1 MAGKKAPIKT
11 SLHRS
16 EIVSGMIFFA
26 VYYLVMPFALN
37 PILNLVGKLLGTS
50 IGTSLGNL
58 LYYFALFAVTLAVFW
73 RYLGVNLAALG
84 RNLNRSCISLVA
96 GLIAFYGLN
105 ELLYRASSALLDSH
119 VNLNDV
125 TITAQA
131 GIAPHMMAVIL
142 ILLAPFVEEVLFRG
156 LIFGA
161 LKENSRAV
169 AYIVSAL
176 LFAFGHVLRQVTL
189 GLDLG
194 ALTLIFQYL
203 APGLVF
209 AWVYE
214 RAGNI
219 WPSVLLHAL
228 VNALAFFVI
237 II

>member
-1 MAGKKAPIKT
+1 MAGKKAPST
-11 SLHRS
+11 SLTHG
-16 EIVSGMIFFA
+16 ETVSGLTFFA
-26 VYYLVMPFALN
+26 VYYLVMPFALT
-37 PILNLVGKLLGTS
+37 PTLNLVGKLLGTS

-58 LYYFALFAVTLAVFW
+58 LYYFVLFVVTLAIFW
-73 RYLGVNLAALG
+73 HFLGVNLAALG
-84 RNLNRSCISLVA
+84 RHLNRSCISLFA

-105 ELLYRASSALLDSH
+105 ELLYRVSSALLDSH

-156 LIFGA
+156 LIFGS
-161 LKENSRAV
+161 LRKNSRVV
-169 AYIVSAL
+169 AYIISAV

>member
-1 MAGKKAPIKT
+1 MAGKKAPIST
-11 SLHRS
+11 SMNRN
-16 EIVSGMIFFA
+16 EIVTGMIFFF
-26 VYYLVMPFALN
+26 VYYLVMPFALS
-37 PILNLVGKLLGTS
+37 PILHLIAKLLGTS

-58 LYYFALFAVTLAVFW
+58 LYYFVLFAVTLAVFW
-73 RYLGVNLAALG
+73 RYLGVNLSALA
-84 RNLNRSCISLVA
+84 RHLNRSCISLFA

-105 ELLYRASSALLDSH
+105 ELLYRVSSVLLDSH
-119 VNLNDV
+119 VNLNNV

-131 GIAPHMMAVIL
+131 GVAPHMMAVIL
-142 ILLAPFVEEVLFRG
+142 VLLAPFVEEVLFRG

-161 LKENSRAV
+161 LRENSRAV
-169 AYIVSAL
+169 AYVISAL
-176 LFAFGHVLRQVTL
+176 LFAFGHVLQQLTL

-228 VNALAFFVI
+228 VNALAFFVVI
-237 II
+237 L

>member
-1 MAGKKAPIKT
+1 MAGKKAPNT
-11 SLHRS
+11 SLTHG
-16 EIVSGMIFFA
+16 ETVTGLIFFA
-26 VYYLVMPFALN
+26 VYYLVMPFALT
-37 PILNLVGKLLGTS
+37 PLLNGIGKVLGTS

-58 LYYFALFAVTLAVFW
+58 LYYFVLFVVSLAIFW
-73 RYLGVNLAALG
+73 HFLGVNLAALG
-84 RNLNRSCISLVA
+84 RHLNRSCISLAA
-96 GLIAFYGLN
+96 GLIAYYGLN
-105 ELLYRASSALLDSH
+105 ELLYRLSAALLDSH

-131 GIAPHMMAVIL
+131 GVAPHMMAVIL
-142 ILLAPFVEEVLFRG
+142 ILLAPFVEELLFRG
-156 LIFGA
+156 LIFGS
-161 LKENSRAV
+161 LRKNSRVV
-169 AYIVSAL
+169 AYVISAL

-194 ALTLIFQYL
+194 AMTLIFQYL

>member
-1 MAGKKAPIKT
+1 MAGKKAPST
-11 SLHRS
+11 SLTHG
-16 EIVSGMIFFA
+16 ETVSGLIFFA
-26 VYYLVMPFALN
+26 VYYLVMPFALT
-37 PILNLVGKLLGTS
+37 PLLNGIGKVLGTS
-50 IGTSLGNL
+50 IGSSLGNL
-58 LYYFALFAVTLAVFW
+58 LYYFVLFVVTLAIFW
-73 RYLGVNLAALG
+73 HFLGVNLAALG
-84 RNLNRSCISLVA
+84 RHLNRSCISLAA

-105 ELLYRASSALLDSH
+105 ELLYRVSSALLDSH

-142 ILLAPFVEEVLFRG
+142 ILLAPFVEEILFRG
-156 LIFGA
+156 LIFGS
-161 LKENSRAV
+161 LRKNSRAV
-169 AYIVSAL
+169 AYIISAL